1 MRKMV
6 TLVAR
11 VEGVLQ
17 QPFYIFG
24 LRNLAKLFSI
34 SSTMSFGRFVHRPPI
49 SRLLSVVWVVGDSA
63 L

>member
-1 MRKMV
+1 MRKLV

-24 LRNLAKLFSI
+24 LRNLAKLFLDQ
-34 SSTMSFGRFVHRPPI
+34 FDHALWPFVHRPPI